1 MRRFVQLAAIGLFA
15 ASGCLS
21 GSYNEDYRQS
31 LQRYREEA
39 EFQKLHQEPKALAG
53 GRLRLR
59 VPKLFKDEDP
69 AGDKK
74 GSKPSFLA
82 DFPGFALALSESTK
96 DVGDAQPPAVLSVG
110 VPTDKASGLD
120 DLKKVI
126 LNQVQ
131 KEASFAKANWA
142 TAEVEPLAGVKVPWW
157 VLKLAGSQP
166 FDRVNNG
173 VPESKNTDGETQIW
187 VASDTDTKVSAVLVW
202 RVPQE
207 RDAIVRLET
216 LAGLVASTV
225 EFKAAAEPAAAA
237 APAAPAAA
245 APAAAK

>member
-21 GSYNEDYRQS
+21 GSYNEDYRTS

-39 EFQKLHQEPKALAG
+39 ELLPTPVELADK
-53 GRLRLR
+53 RLSLRLPR
-59 VPKLFKDEDP
+59 AFKEQDLV
-69 AGDKK
+69 GDKK
-74 GSKPSFLA
+74 GSKPAFLS
-82 DFPGFALALSESTK
+82 DFPGFAIAVSESTK

-237 APAAPAAA
+237 APAPAAP

>member
-39 EFQKLHQEPKALAG
+39 ELQKLHQEPKALAG

-69 AGDKK
+69 KGDKK
-74 GSKPSFLA
+74 WSKPAFLQ
-82 DFPGFALALSESTK
+82 DFPGFAIAVSESTK

-110 VPTDKASGLD
+110 ALTDKESNLED
-120 DLKKVI
+120 IKNKI

-131 KEASFAKANWA
+131 KEASFAKATWA
-142 TAEVEPLAGVKVPWW
+142 TVEVEPVAGGKVPWS

-173 VPESKNTDGETQIW
+173 LPESKNTDGETQIW

-207 RDAIVRLET
+207 RAATVPLEK

-225 EFKAAAEPAAAA
+225 EFKAAAEPAA
-237 APAAPAAA
+237 PAAPD
-245 APAAAK
+245 PAAAK